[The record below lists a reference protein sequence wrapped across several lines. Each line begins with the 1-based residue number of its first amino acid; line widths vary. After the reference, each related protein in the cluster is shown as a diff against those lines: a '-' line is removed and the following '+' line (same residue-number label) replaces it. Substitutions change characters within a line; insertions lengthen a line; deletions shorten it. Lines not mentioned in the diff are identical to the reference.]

1 MHILCMSLNRYG
13 SQLSVNTKRLYII
26 IYKVGVQGL
35 FQQAT
40 YISANNDPFLS
51 MQQLDQFY
59 IIYNNL
65 NK

>member
-1 MHILCMSLNRYG
+1 MSLNRYG

-35 FQQAT
+35 FQQAA

>member
-1 MHILCMSLNRYG
+1 MSLNRYG